1 MIRPY
6 SSYKDSG
13 IEWIGEIPS
22 DWEIKPLK
30 YCFSFQV
37 GWTPPTG
44 ESENFIGDNKWAT
57 IADLRQKTIYETE
70 KNISN
75 DAVSR
80 SRIKINPG
88 GTLFYSF
95 KLSVG
100 KVAFAGCE
108 MYTNE
113 AIFSI
118 LPNNRDVL
126 EYYYYLL
133 PVVLSSYGRENIYG
147 ANLLNQELIKNASII
162 FPTKSMQEVIA
173 GYLDLKTAQIDD
185 LITKKEQ
192 MIEFL
197 KEERTAIINQAVTKG
212 LDSKVEM
219 KDSGIEWLGK
229 VPKHWGIKKLKYIAN
244 VETGITPPSN
254 ETAYYDNGDIDWFTP
269 GDFNDSIFLN
279 DSNRKINHKAVQ
291 EGVAKVYKPFAV
303 LMIGIGATL
312 GKIGIIDKSASSN
325 QQINA
330 ISFSNNFNPFYGAFY
345 FKAIA
350 ISIISLSNAS
360 TLAILNQSQTK
371 DILLTVPPLDEQ
383 NGIAEFIKLVNIRT
397 DNLILK
403 EQTQIDLL
411 KEYRTALI
419 SEVVTGKTDVR
430 N

>member
-330 ISFSNNFNPFYGAFY
+330 ISFSSNFNPFYGAFY